1 MSKNA
6 GTNTR
11 SRPVFIDED
20 QVKGL
25 LDWNEARH
33 AIEQAFVS
41 VSNQARDTAT
51 RLADQPVSSQ
61 PARTFVQAEGGVLL
75 CMPGFVGQHR
85 LSSGASERTSTLA
98 CKLITSFRK
107 NASAGL
113 PSINGEVFV
122 FNSTTGKLE
131 AVIEA
136 NHLTGVRTATASL
149 VATDHLF
156 LRPARTNAPDGIV
169 SIQLGIV
176 GCGFQGMMHALGFV
190 HTQSMARV
198 RTIRL
203 WNRTPGRAVQLK
215 EVLTE
220 EAQKTN
226 SNYSVFVCD
235 TVEDCCRDCDVI
247 VTATGSSEPLV
258 YRNFLKPNVHINA
271 VGAGEYHHAELAQ
284 DVYDVCQVYIDHQEG
299 ARKELANLRSTIV
312 GEVGEVILRENR
324 AEEASLLPKSGG
336 ISVFQSLGMAT
347 EDVTVGRL
355 IYEKY
360 VKTQAGSNEG

>member
-1 MSKNA
+1 MSKHA
-6 GTNTR
+6 ATNTR

-20 QVKGL
+20 QVKQL
-25 LDWNEARH
+25 LDWNEARY
-33 AIEQAFVS
+33 AIEQSFVS
-41 VSNQARDTAT
+41 VSNQARDPVA
-51 RLADQPVSSQ
+51 RFADQPVSSQ

-85 LSSGASERTSTLA
+85 LASGSSERFSTLA
-98 CKLITSFRK
+98 CKLITGFRK
-107 NASAGL
+107 NASIGL

-131 AVIEA
+131 AIVEA
-136 NHLTGVRTATASL
+136 NHLTGIRTATASL

-156 LRPARTNAPDGIV
+156 LRPARARTPDGTV

-176 GCGFQGMMHALGFV
+176 GCGFQGMMHAVGFV
-190 HTQSMARV
+190 RTQAALARV
-198 RTIRL
+198 R
-203 WNRTPGRAVQLK
+203 
-215 EVLTE
+215 
-220 EAQKTN
+220 KTG

-258 YRNFLKPNVHINA
+258 YRSFLKPNVHINA
-271 VGAGEYHHAELAQ
+271 VGAGEFHHAELAH
-284 DVYDVCQVYIDHQEG
+284 DVYDECQVYIDHQEG
-299 ARKELANLRSTIV
+299 ARKELATLRSNIV

-324 AEEASLLPKSGG
+324 PQEESLLPKPGG

-355 IYEKY
+355 VYEKY
-360 VKTQAGSNEG
+360 LKAHSDQM

>member
-6 GTNTR
+6 ATNTR

-20 QVKGL
+20 QVKQL
-25 LDWNEARH
+25 LDWNEARY
-33 AIEQAFVS
+33 ALEQAFVS
-41 VSNQARDTAT
+41 VSNQARESAT
-51 RLADQPVSSQ
+51 RFADQPVSSQ

-85 LSSGASERTSTLA
+85 VSSGSSERVSTLA

-107 NASAGL
+107 NASLGL

-131 AVIEA
+131 AIIEA
-136 NHLTGVRTATASL
+136 NHLTGIRTATASL

-156 LRPARTNAPDGIV
+156 LRPARAHAPDGTV
-169 SIQLGIV
+169 TIQLGIV
-176 GCGFQGMMHALGFV
+176 GCGFQGMMHAIGFV
-190 HTQSMARV
+190 RTQSVARV
-198 RTIRL
+198 HTIRL
-203 WNRTPGRAVQLK
+203 WNRTPGRAIKLK
-215 EVLTE
+215 EVLLE
-220 EAQKTN
+220 EAKATD

-258 YRNFLKPNVHINA
+258 YRSFLKPNVHINA
-271 VGAGEYHHAELAQ
+271 VGAGEYHHTELAQ
-284 DVYDVCQVYIDHQEG
+284 DVYDECQVYIDHQEG
-299 ARKELANLRSTIV
+299 ARKELATLRSTIV

-324 AEEASLLPKSGG
+324 AEEMSLLPKSGG

-355 IYEKY
+355 VYEKY
-360 VKTQAGSNEG
+360 LKAHGDSHRD